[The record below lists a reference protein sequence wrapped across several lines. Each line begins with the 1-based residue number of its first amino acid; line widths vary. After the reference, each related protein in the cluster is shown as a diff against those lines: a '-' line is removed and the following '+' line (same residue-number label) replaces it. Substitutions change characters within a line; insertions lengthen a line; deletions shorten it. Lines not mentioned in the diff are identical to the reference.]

1 MLDNAFKFSKSGSK
15 VEVSNSFNNE
25 NVIFQFKDHGRGIS
39 KEQLANIGAYQQFER
54 QSFEQQGIGLG
65 LIVSKK
71 LVEFYGGELKL
82 ESTYKEQTTVT
93 IILPVS

>member
-1 MLDNAFKFSKSGSK
+1 MSKILLIEDEYNLKESITTFLTDEGFDTLEAK
-15 VEVSNSFNNE
+15 DGTDGVE
-25 NVIFQFKDHGRGIS
+25 
-39 KEQLANIGAYQQFER
+39 LANIGAYQQFER